1 LIWVHVLV
9 KIEFELVLK
18 VDLKIEKS
26 EFL

>member
-18 VDLKIEKS
+18 VDLKIGKS